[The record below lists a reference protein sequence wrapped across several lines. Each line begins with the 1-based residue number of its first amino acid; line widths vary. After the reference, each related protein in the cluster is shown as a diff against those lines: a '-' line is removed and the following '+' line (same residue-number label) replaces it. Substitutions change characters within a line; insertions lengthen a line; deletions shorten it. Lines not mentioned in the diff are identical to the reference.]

1 MVSIT
6 LERLWMVSERFSIF
20 RQISQVRTCNN
31 FQFLNHHGA
40 SELSIKKAQYQAKI
54 YQDLIKMLSVTLER
68 LWLVCDRIIDFR
80 FFVKFHRSGPAI
92 IFNSWTIME
101 HVSCPSKK
109 ILIKPRFIRTSSK
122 MMSVT
127 LERLWLVSD
136 RIVNFRFLVKF
147 HRSGPAIIFNF
158 WTITEQVSYP
168 SKKLLIKQRYI
179 KTSSRWWVLLWKDY
193 GWLLRDFRFFVKFH
207 RSGPAIIFNFWTI
220 TEQVSYPSKKLL
232 IKQLY
237 IKPYQDGE
245 YYSGKIM
252 DRSERF
258 SIFRQISQV
267 RTCNNFEFLNYLG
280 GC

>member
-6 LERLWMVSERFSIF
+6 LERLWMASERFSIF

-40 SELSIKKAQYQAKI
+40 SELSIKKAPYQAKI
-54 YQDLIKMLSVTLER
+54 YQDLIKMMSVTLER
-68 LWLVCDRIIDFR
+68 LWLVSDRIIDFR

-92 IFNSWTIME
+92 IFQFLNYHGACKFSIKKD
-101 HVSCPSKK
+101 PNKSK
-109 ILIKPRFIRTSSK
+109 IYQDLIK

-136 RIVNFRFLVKF
+136 RIVNFRFFVKF
-147 HRSGPAIIFNF
+147 HRSGPTIIFNF

-179 KTSSRWWVLLWKDY
+179 KTSSRSWVLLWKDY

-207 RSGPAIIFNFWTI
+207 RSGPAIIFNFGTI

-237 IKPYQDGE
+237 IKPHQDGE
-245 YYSGKIM
+245 CYSGKIM
-252 DRSERF
+252 DGF
-258 SIFRQISQV
+258 W
-267 RTCNNFEFLNYLG
+267 
-280 GC
+280 